1 MAHLLSVSCSAGD
14 VRLDASGWLHQH
26 QGTRG
31 APICLGSVCK
41 VTPLSHVNDLRD
53 VFFFSHNALLSTI
66 ISFSCNSLIR
76 DFTQFIGVGT
86 KI

>member
-53 VFFFSHNALLSTI
+53 VFFFSPIMRCFPPLSLSPVT
-66 ISFSCNSLIR
+66 
-76 DFTQFIGVGT
+76 V
-86 KI
+86 